1 MTGRSAT
8 DRGDTD
14 GDERAGTT
22 DDRRDPPPAAADADR
37 GRGGE
42 RRAHPSRQSRRGFLG
57 GMAGMGVG
65 VGTVTPGPVLQQVET
80 LLSQVDEEDLPEE
93 ADGKDPHTVA
103 TFEAIIDAV
112 VPNTTEE
119 PVTTDKIGEELGEV
133 HQLGGL
139 DTGMTEMCIDILNDF
154 MSPEVPVPKVANTGE
169 TAPLSQAL
177 AAILDTAASELLAR
191 GGNEDQPQPGRFGP
205 AGGPFASLSREDR
218 FRALYDVE
226 NRASQFG
233 EVDDGE
239 YSRTGSFIVALA
251 VVFPPIVFYSDMNA
265 YDDFIDNAPSERE
278 FAPAKYTSAPEE
290 YDTLLG
296 WAQSGY
302 PGITEGHDA
311 LLGYELD
318 EAFEATGYGRRR
330 AGGPPGGDVGRPAGS
345 DADAGSAG
353 GRDAAAGR
361 AEEGATADGST
372 GRDSA
377 DPSAS
382 GELPSRLGEWLD
394 GGGFR

>member
-1 MTGRSAT
+1 MTGRPAN
-8 DRGDTD
+8 DRAGND
-14 GDERAGTT
+14 GDDRPGTIDDQRDRAPASADSERERA
-22 DDRRDPPPAAADADR
+22 RS
-37 GRGGE
+37 

-65 VGTVTPGPVLQQVET
+65 VGTATPGPVLQEMET
-80 LLSQVDEEDLPEE
+80 LLGQVDEADLPEE

-119 PVTTDKIGEELGEV
+119 PITTDKVGEELDDV
-133 HQLGGL
+133 HQFGGL
-139 DTGMTEMCIDILNDF
+139 DSGMTGMCIDILNDF
-154 MSPEVPVPKVANTGE
+154 MSPEVPVPKVTNTGE
-169 TAPLSQAL
+169 TVPLSQAL

-239 YSRTGSFIVALA
+239 YSRTGSFVVALA
-251 VVFPPIVFYSDMNA
+251 VVFPPIVYYSDMNG

-278 FAPAKYTSAPEE
+278 FDPAKYTSAPAG

-318 EAFEATGYGRRR
+318 ETFESTGDGRRR
-330 AGGPPGGDVGRPAGS
+330 AGETPGGDVGRPAGS
-345 DADAGSAG
+345 DAGSGGTSRGANVDGAGDGEATAGGSAG
-353 GRDAAAGR
+353 RDR
-361 AEEGATADGST
+361 DDPTAPEFP
-372 GRDSA
+372 A
-377 DPSAS
+377 
-382 GELPSRLGEWLD
+382 RLAEWLD